1 MASPNNEKN
10 PTDIEIER
18 GPDNTAAF
26 ADAGLDSKVLS
37 SAAQEGTD
45 AEHSYGFVQGMKTYK
60 SAAFW
65 SMAISATI
73 IMEGYDVTLIGSF
86 FGYPEFR
93 RKYGEYLDEE
103 SGYQVSA
110 DWQTRFNTI
119 GAVAN
124 IVGALLNGWATARW
138 GHRWTIMGSL
148 AWLTAFIFVVF
159 FAENIETQLAGQ
171 VLFGI
176 PWGVFATSGPAY
188 AAEVT
193 PLAIRGYLTAY
204 VNLCWATGQ
213 FISAGI
219 LAGLVDKPGE
229 MSFKIPFA
237 LQWIWPIPLGLV
249 AFFAP
254 ESPWYLVRQGQFEKA
269 KHSLQRLASA
279 QHEVNHDAAVAMM
292 IHTDKTEKEERAGV
306 SYYDCFRGTNR
317 RRTEIAMMS
326 FMSQITNGGALCYS
340 GTFFFQQVFQKT
352 GTPDSVA
359 YYIGLG
365 GTGVA
370 WVGTCISWLYI
381 HKFGRRRIWLV
392 GFSSLVVILWL
403 IGILASIPNQTVALG
418 WTQSLLCVVWLG
430 AYSMSV
436 GPIVYTIVAE
446 IGSTRLR
453 THTVVLG
460 RSFYYVGN
468 IICGGILQPR
478 MMAPGAWNWKGK
490 TAYFWAILATLTLA
504 WGYFRLFETK
514 DRTFGEMDYM
524 FQKGVPARKSS
535 KYVIDE
541 GDEFYHSLQQQ
552 NSKGP
557 ETTTSEYP
565 TQADTGVNET
575 TRVNPDLK
583 N

>member
-1 MASPNNEKN
+1 
-10 PTDIEIER
+10 
-18 GPDNTAAF
+18 
-26 ADAGLDSKVLS
+26 
-37 SAAQEGTD
+37 
-45 AEHSYGFVQGMKTYK
+45 
-60 SAAFW
+60 
-65 SMAISATI
+65 
-73 IMEGYDVTLIGSF
+73 
-86 FGYPEFR
+86 
-93 RKYGEYLDEE
+93 
-103 SGYQVSA
+103 
-110 DWQTRFNTI
+110 
-119 GAVAN
+119 
-124 IVGALLNGWATARW
+124 
-138 GHRWTIMGSL
+138 
-148 AWLTAFIFVVF
+148 
-159 FAENIETQLAGQ
+159 
-171 VLFGI
+171 
-176 PWGVFATSGPAY
+176 
-188 AAEVT
+188 
-193 PLAIRGYLTAY
+193 
-204 VNLCWATGQ
+204 
-213 FISAGI
+213 
-219 LAGLVDKPGE
+219 

-524 FQKGVPARKSS
+524 VSYAAVSFSMISHEANSSRATVP
-535 KYVIDE
+535 E
-541 GDEFYHSLQQQ
+541 GCPCPQVVQVRH
-552 NSKGP
+552 
-557 ETTTSEYP
+557 
-565 TQADTGVNET
+565 
-575 TRVNPDLK
+575 
-583 N
+583 